1 MNEHPKISIVIC
13 TRNRAESLR
22 ATLKSLAAVT
32 APRDLMAELLVVD
45 NGSADHTR
53 TVVNEV
59 PLRNVNVRYVNEPL
73 AGLSNARNTGLR
85 EARGEIILFTDD
97 DVRFPSRW
105 IEGMSRPMLNGSADA
120 VCGGVVFPG
129 EIKALLSQ
137 PPFLSRRSWFAST
150 EEIDSNEPVRMV
162 GANMAFHRR
171 VLQRIP
177 KFDVELGAGALG
189 FGEESLF
196 SYQLLAAG
204 YKLIGVFDVPVEHH
218 FDCSRLTREGM
229 LDMARKTGRT
239 YAFLDY
245 HWNHLKLRWVFVELI
260 LWRLRQARTR
270 CFECLGRSAR
280 GYDRAIWEAQKLAY
294 YHEYLVQRRRPFKY
308 SRPGQ

>member
-1 MNEHPKISIVIC
+1 MNEHPNISIIIC

-22 ATLKSLAAVT
+22 QTLESVGKVSV
-32 APRDLMAELLVVD
+32 PEGWNAELLVVD
-45 NGSADHTR
+45 NGSTDHTNA
-53 TVVNEV
+53 VVNAA
-59 PLRNVNVRYVNEPL
+59 RSSNVKVRHVNEPL
-73 AGLSNARNTGLR
+73 PGLSNARNAGLR

-97 DVRFPSRW
+97 DVRIPANW

-129 EIKALLSQ
+129 EIEALLSQ
-137 PPFLSRRSWFAST
+137 PPFLYRRSWFAST
-150 EEIDSNEPVRMV
+150 EALDPNKPGQMV

-171 VLQRIP
+171 VLERIP

-245 HWNHLKLRWVFVELI
+245 HWNHLKLRWVVLELV
-260 LWRLRQARTR
+260 LWRLRQMRTR
-270 CFECLGRSAR
+270 CFENFGRSAR